1 MGKSCLPLLWA
12 ACACVGQL
20 ANAQVMNEVPRAP
33 ANEQAVPALG
43 TTGQAAKSASSG
55 LSLPQ
60 ALQRALAQPELQAA
74 QLEWQ
79 ASGHDVQQAG
89 RWANPEL
96 SLELENA
103 NRHERTG
110 TVLLSQPL
118 QLGGKRAARVQ
129 LAERGQDVA
138 QAELAIRQAE
148 VRAAVSTA
156 FVEVLVAQER
166 LQLAQAALVVA
177 SHGLDAARKRVEAG
191 KVSPVEATKA
201 QVTEAQARL
210 ALMQAQGEHGRALQ
224 VLRAVM
230 GLNPLDESVQDLD
243 GSALEVALPPSLEQV
258 LAQLASSPAQRKSQ
272 AEVAQ
277 WSAQAEVA
285 RSLRTPDVSVQLG
298 IKRERD
304 AGRNQLIVG
313 LSMPLPLFDR
323 NQDAELAAL
332 KRRDKAQAQSAAA
345 VLSQRQAVLAAH
357 QRWLLA
363 AQSAQLLQDTVLPG
377 AQTAFVAARKGFAL
391 GKFSHLEALDAQRTW
406 LEARVQ
412 QLSALAD
419 AYRAAGELER
429 LLGQPLIAV
438 HWLGETEGKAGLEP
452 VQASQAMPHNASAA
466 ATARERSE
474 SHVNE
479 LPAKP

>member
-12 ACACVGQL
+12 ACAGVGQL
-20 ANAQVMNEVPRAP
+20 ANAQVMNGVPRAP
-33 ANEQAVPALG
+33 ILEQAAPAQG
-43 TTGQAAKSASSG
+43 ATGQASHAG
-55 LSLPQ
+55 LTLAQ
-60 ALQRALAQPELQAA
+60 ALARAQAHPELQAA

-96 SLELENA
+96 SLALENA
-103 NRHERTG
+103 NRRDSTG
-110 TVLLSQPL
+110 TVVLSQPL
-118 QLGGKRAARVQ
+118 PLGGKRAARVQ
-129 LAERGQDVA
+129 LAERGQDLA
-138 QAELAIRQAE
+138 QAELAIKQAE
-148 VRAAVSTA
+148 LRASVSTA

-166 LQLAQAALVVA
+166 VQLAQAALVVA

-201 QVTEAQARL
+201 QVAEAQARL
-210 ALMQAQGEHGRALQ
+210 GMMQAQGEHGRSLQ
-224 VLRAVM
+224 FLRAAM
-230 GLNPLDESVQDLD
+230 GLNSLDESVQEVD
-243 GSALEVALPPSLEQV
+243 GSALDVALPPNLDSL
-258 LAQLASSPAQRKSQ
+258 LAQWAASPAQRRSQ

-285 RSLRTPDVSVQLG
+285 RSQRTPDVSVQLG

-304 AGRNQLIVG
+304 AGRNQLVVG

-332 KRRDKAQAQSAAA
+332 KRRDKAQALAQATA
-345 VLSQRQAVLAAH
+345 LSQRQAVLAAH

-412 QLSALAD
+412 HLGALAD

-429 LLGQPLIAV
+429 LLGQPLIAT
-438 HWLGETEGKAGLEP
+438 HWLVETDAKA
-452 VQASQAMPHNASAA
+452 ASQPAPPRQAVPHHAA
-466 ATARERSE
+466 AAETARERAE
-474 SHVNE
+474 TPINE